1 MINTDLGSLVDLKI
15 QVTKKST
22 RAVDQGS
29 KSENKTERKEEINII
44 TVLNTEVIVDQF
56 KTPTNNVMKKYK
68 SRKKKF
74 VEKFDA
80 EKIVNCRKRKILNVR
95 DMSEVERKKYK
106 REKKSSE
113 RAIKRRR
120 KMKVNLRI
128 PEQLKNHLNENRKEN
143 RMKPNSNKM

>member
-74 VEKFDA
+74 DA
-80 EKIVNCRKRKILNVR
+80 EKIANCRKRKILNVR
-95 DMSEVERKKYK
+95 DMSEVERKKY
-106 REKKSSE
+106 
-113 RAIKRRR
+113 
-120 KMKVNLRI
+120 
-128 PEQLKNHLNENRKEN
+128 
-143 RMKPNSNKM
+143 